1 MTLMT
6 PPELVRWTG
15 VPQRL
20 RLSRNLTRSIRRG
33 HPWVFVDA
41 LREKPT
47 GAPGDVA
54 VLQDKSGKTLAQGYV
69 DPTTPLAFRVCT
81 QRASERADSPWAAR
95 GLERAIALRERLFSD
110 GTTTG
115 YRVVHGE
122 GDGMPGLVF
131 DRYGEVGVLRLDG
144 PAAEG
149 FWNAPGIAAYMSE
162 RLGLT
167 HVYERRRSRGGA
179 EGRPLVGPAP
189 QAPVPFLENGL
200 PFTSDVV
207 NGQKTGFFLD
217 QRDNRALIQRIAHG
231 RMLNVFG
238 YTGGFSVAA
247 AAGGATH
254 VTTVDIAPAA
264 LATATDHLRAIG
276 MADDAHHEEA
286 RDAFEFLDQAHEAK
300 ERWDVVVLDPPAFAP
315 NQRAVEGAE
324 RAYQRLITAGARVA
338 GPGGYL
344 ACASCSSHISAE
356 RFVDLV
362 EEGVSGAR
370 RRGTLL
376 DIGGVPPDH
385 PAPLGF
391 RDFRYLAFVLIQLDD

>member
-1 MTLMT
+1 MTVTT
-6 PPELVRWTG
+6 PLELVRWSG
-15 VPQRL
+15 SPQRL
-20 RLSRNLTRSIRRG
+20 RLRRNLTRSIRRG

-41 LREKPT
+41 LRDAPT
-47 GAPGDVA
+47 GSPGDVA
-54 VLQDKSGKTLAQGYV
+54 ILQDKGGKTLAQGYV

-81 QRASERADSPWAAR
+81 QRASERADSQWAAR

-110 GTTTG
+110 GSTTG

-131 DRYGEVGVLRLDG
+131 DRYGDVGVLRLDG

-149 FWNAPGIAAYMSE
+149 FWNGEAIAQYMSE

-179 EGRPLVGPAP
+179 QGKPLVGPAP
-189 QAPVPFLENGL
+189 EAPVPFLENGL

-217 QRDNRALIQRIAHG
+217 QRDNRALIQRVARG

-264 LATATDHLRAIG
+264 LRTAGEHLRAIG
-276 MADDAHHEEA
+276 LDEEA
-286 RDAFEFLDQAHEAK
+286 HVEEAKDAFEFLDAARQTREL
-300 ERWDVVVLDPPAFAP
+300 WDVVVLDPPAFAP
-315 NQRAVEGAE
+315 NHRAVEGAE
-324 RAYQRLITAGARVA
+324 RAYERLITAGARVTA
-338 GPGGYL
+338 PGGML
-344 ACASCSSHISAE
+344 ACASCSSHISEE
-356 RFVDLV
+356 RFVELV

-376 DIGGVPPDH
+376 DIGGVPADH

-391 RDFRYLAFVLIQLDD
+391 RDFRYLVFVLVQLDD

>member
-95 GLERAIALRERLFSD
+95 GLERAIALRERLFSG

-131 DRYGEVGVLRLDG
+131 DRYGDVGVLRLDG

-149 FWNAPGIAAYMSE
+149 FWNAPGIATYMSE

-200 PFTSDVV
+200 SFTSDVV

-276 MADDAHHEEA
+276 MADDDHHEEA
-286 RDAFEFLDQAHEAK
+286 RDAFEFLDQAHEAR

-338 GPGGYL
+338 EPGGYL

-376 DIGGVPPDH
+376 DMGGVPPDH

-391 RDFRYLAFVLIQLDD
+391 RDFRYLTFVLIQLDD

>member
-1 MTLMT
+1 MTVTT
-6 PPELVRWTG
+6 PRELVRWSG
-15 VPQRL
+15 SPQRL
-20 RLSRNLTRSIRRG
+20 RLRRNLTRSIRRG

-41 LREKPT
+41 LRDAPT
-47 GAPGDVA
+47 GSPGDVA
-54 VLQDKSGKTLAQGYV
+54 ILQDKSGKTLAQGYV

-81 QRASERADSPWAAR
+81 QRASERADSQWAAR
-95 GLERAIALRERLFSD
+95 GLERAVALRELLFSD
-110 GTTTG
+110 GATTG

-122 GDGMPGLVF
+122 GDGLPGLVF
-131 DRYGEVGVLRLDG
+131 DRYGDVGVLRLDG

-149 FWNAPGIAAYMSE
+149 FWNADEIAEYMSE

-179 EGRPLVGPAP
+179 QGRPLVGPTP
-189 QAPVPFLENGL
+189 DGPVPFLENGL

-217 QRDNRALIQRIAHG
+217 QRDNRALVQRVARG
-231 RMLNVFG
+231 RVLNVFG
-238 YTGGFSVAA
+238 YTGGFSVSA
-247 AAGGATH
+247 AAGGASH

-264 LATATDHLRAIG
+264 LKTAKAHLEAIG
-276 MADDAHHEEA
+276 MSEDAHEEA
-286 RDAFEFLDQAHEAK
+286 AEDAFEFLEAARADGA
-300 ERWDVVVLDPPAFAP
+300 RWDVVVLDPPAFAP

-324 RAYQRLITAGARVA
+324 RAYQRLIEAGARVT
-338 GPGGYL
+338 GPGGTL
-344 ACASCSSHISAE
+344 ACASCSSHIGAE
-356 RFVDLV
+356 RFVELV

-370 RRGTLL
+370 RRGTVL

-391 RDFRYLAFVLIQLDD
+391 RDFRYLVFVLVQLDD